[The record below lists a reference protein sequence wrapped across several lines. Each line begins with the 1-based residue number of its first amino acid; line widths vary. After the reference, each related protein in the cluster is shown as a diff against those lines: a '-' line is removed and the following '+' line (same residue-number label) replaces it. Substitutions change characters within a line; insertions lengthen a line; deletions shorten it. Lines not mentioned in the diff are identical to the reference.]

1 MTTPKQILINQKE
14 ELKKDLLEYIE
25 GGTWWDYCSE
35 KSIDNL
41 KNKIEELFTV

>member
-25 GGTWWDYCSE
+25 CGTWWDYCYEEST
-35 KSIDNL
+35 DNL
-41 KNKIEELFTV
+41 KKKIEELL